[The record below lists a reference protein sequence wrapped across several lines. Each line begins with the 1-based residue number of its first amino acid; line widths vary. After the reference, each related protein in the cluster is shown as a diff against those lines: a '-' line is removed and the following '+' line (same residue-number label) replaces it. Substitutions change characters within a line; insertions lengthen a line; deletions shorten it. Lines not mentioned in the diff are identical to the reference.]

1 MEQSQEFI
9 EPLPESILT
18 SPDSSP
24 GWQKCLNCPDLGVI
38 CNGPSSTTIGNIA
51 NARTFHKALV
61 KSRNIPVKAVAR
73 EAKKY
78 ISEATVYEYFS
89 PEDKDFKATTM
100 FVICSVLVS
109 ICGNRVGLPPL
120 TNACPASSSEV
131 RAKLATADLKLA
143 EANLKAAQSE
153 SIVADLQNKI
163 IEIKSKNTTR
173 IDQMQSD
180 HRSSVKWMQRQ
191 VLMWQCFSFV
201 LLIMSI
207 VMLLY
212 HTH

>member
-1 MEQSQEFI
+1 MNQQTEGLVLSPSFA
-9 EPLPESILT
+9 PES
-18 SPDSSP
+18 PNPYP
-24 GWQKCLNCPDLGVI
+24 GWWNCLECPDLGCH
-38 CNGPSSTTIGNIA
+38 CNGPSLRTLGNIA
-51 NARTFHKALV
+51 SARAFHKSLV
-61 KSRNIPVKAVAR
+61 KCRRIPLKKVAETVKD
-73 EAKKY
+73 K
-78 ISEATVYEYFS
+78 ISDATVYEYFS
-89 PEDKDFKATTM
+89 NADKDFKWTTV
-100 FVICSVLVS
+100 FIICDALIS
-109 ICGNRVGLPPL
+109 ICGDRVGMPPL
-120 TNACPASSSEV
+120 PNPCPASSSEV

-191 VLMWQCFSFV
+191 VLMWQCFSFA